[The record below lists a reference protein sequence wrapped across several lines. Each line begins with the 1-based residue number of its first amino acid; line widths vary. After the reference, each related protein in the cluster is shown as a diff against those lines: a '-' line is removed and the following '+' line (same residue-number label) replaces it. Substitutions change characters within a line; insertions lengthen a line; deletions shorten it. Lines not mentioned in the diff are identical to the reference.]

1 MAYFI
6 TPQRRRC
13 FTGDGKTLWCDNC
26 YFQENGL
33 TSFPCGRCSMPPE
46 GSEDKLPT
54 YYRLKR
60 EQKPTIKDSGERTV
74 YPNGFQRDMHK
85 GKGRMDLLP
94 WNAIMEVSKHCENG
108 AVKYGEHNVDLGCP
122 VHSLMDSGMRHAAKF
137 ITGQL
142 DEPHLTA
149 ACWNL
154 LWALEM
160 TLTHKDMVD
169 IPWKPNADGNG

>member
-1 MAYFI
+1 MGNSLS
-6 TPQRRRC
+6 T
-13 FTGDGKTLWCDNC
+13 WCDGC
-26 YFQENGL
+26 IFLDNGV
-33 TSFPCGRCSMPPE
+33 TEFPCNKCKMPE
-46 GSEDKLPT
+46 EDSKASPT
-54 YYRLKR
+54 YYRTR
-60 EQKPTIKDSGERTV
+60 VISVAPTIKDSGERTV

-108 AVKYGEHNVDLGCP
+108 ALKYGEHNVDLGCP
-122 VHSLMDSGMRHAAKF
+122 VHSLMDSGMRHAAKY

-169 IPWKPNADGNG
+169 IPWTPTPVEKN

>member
-1 MAYFI
+1 MGNHLI
-6 TPQRRRC
+6 T
-13 FTGDGKTLWCDNC
+13 WCDNC
-26 YFQENGL
+26 VFLENGM
-33 TSFPCGRCSMPPE
+33 TEFPCNKCNMPE
-46 GSEDKLPT
+46 DGSNALPT
-54 YYRLKR
+54 YFRTKR
-60 EQKPTIKDSGERTV
+60 DQTPTIKDSGERTV
-74 YPNGFQRDMHK
+74 FPNGFQRDMHK

-108 AVKYGEHNVDLGCP
+108 ALKYGEHNVDLGCP

-137 ITGQL
+137 ITGQI

-169 IPWKPNADGNG
+169 IPWTPTPMEKN

>member
-1 MAYFI
+1 MGN
-6 TPQRRRC
+6 P
-13 FTGDGKTLWCDNC
+13 LVSWCDNC
-26 YFQENGL
+26 AFKDYGITQ
-33 TSFPCGRCSMPPE
+33 FPCNRCNMPQE

-54 YYRLKR
+54 YYRLRKDPA
-60 EQKPTIKDSGERTV
+60 PTIKDSGERTI

-137 ITGQL
+137 IVGQL

-169 IPWKPNADGNG
+169 IPWTPTWASNDGDG

>member
-1 MAYFI
+1 M
-6 TPQRRRC
+6 PPRRRC
-13 FTGDGKTLWCDNC
+13 FTDDCRTLWCDNC
-26 YFQENGL
+26 YFQEDGL
-33 TSFPCGRCSMPPE
+33 TSFPCNRCAMPPE

-60 EQKPTIKDSGERTV
+60 EQKPIIKDSGERTV

-169 IPWKPNADGNG
+169 IPWKPNANGNG

>member
-1 MAYFI
+1 MAKIHGYY
-6 TPQRRRC
+6 
-13 FTGDGKTLWCDNC
+13 CDHCRYEGVEPDC
-26 YFQENGL
+26 YPCSDCVYSEFQIK
-33 TSFPCGRCSMPPE
+33 PP
-46 GSEDKLPT
+46 SEWVEKDIVP
-54 YYRLKR
+54 
-60 EQKPTIKDSGERTV
+60 IKDSGERTV
-74 YPNGFQRDMHK
+74 FPNGFQRDMHR

-160 TLTHKDMVD
+160 TLTHKEMVD
-169 IPWKPNADGNG
+169 IPWKPTKVNENGHGGQT

>member
-1 MAYFI
+1 MAKCHGYY
-6 TPQRRRC
+6 
-13 FTGDGKTLWCDNC
+13 CDHC
-26 YFQENGL
+26 RYETVEPEWYPCSDCVYSEFQ
-33 TSFPCGRCSMPPE
+33 TKPP
-46 GSEDKLPT
+46 SEWAEKDIAPS
-54 YYRLKR
+54 
-60 EQKPTIKDSGERTV
+60 IKDSGERTV
-74 YPNGFQRDMHK
+74 YPNGFQRDMHR

-94 WNAIMEVSKHCENG
+94 WNAIIEVSKHCENG
-108 AVKYGEHNVDLGCP
+108 AIKYGEHNVDLGCP

-160 TLTHKDMVD
+160 TLTNKDMVD
-169 IPWKPNADGNG
+169 IPWKPKVNEDGDG